1 MHYELSG
8 GEGMSWLKAM
18 MQKEPPE
25 PENPIGIV
33 VIGNLEGDRA
43 HDTPRDMVRR
53 ALKRNGFKVVDLGK
67 DVPASELVSK
77 AKENNANIIA
87 VSANTQPAKQNIP
100 KLDEALK
107 NADLKGKITV
117 MIGGAA
123 VKKADAEAIGAIFG
137 KSKEEAV
144 AIAKKAVA

>member
-1 MHYELSG
+1 
-8 GEGMSWLKAM
+8 MSWLKGM
-18 MQKEPPE
+18 LEKEPPE

-43 HDTPRDMVRR
+43 HDTPRDMVRK
-53 ALKRNGFKVVDLGK
+53 ALKRNGFKVIDLGK
-67 DVPASELVSK
+67 NVPASELVSK
-77 AKENNANIIA
+77 VKENNAKILA

-107 NADLKGKITV
+107 NADLKGKVTV

-123 VKKADAEAIGAIFG
+123 VKKADAEAIGAVFG

-144 AIAKKAVA
+144 EIAKKAIA

>member
-1 MHYELSG
+1 
-8 GEGMSWLKAM
+8 MSWLKGM
-18 MQKEPPE
+18 LDKEPPE

-33 VIGNLEGDRA
+33 VLGNLEGDRV
-43 HDTPRDMVRR
+43 HDTPRDMVRK

-67 DVPASELVSK
+67 NVPASKFVSK

-87 VSANTQPAKQNIP
+87 VSANTTPAKENIP

-107 NADLKGKITV
+107 NAGLKGKVTV

-123 VKKADAEAIGAIFG
+123 VNKTDVEAVGAIFG

-144 AIAKKAVA
+144 EIAKKAIA

>member
-1 MHYELSG
+1 
-8 GEGMSWLKAM
+8 MSWLKAM

-33 VIGNLEGDRA
+33 VLGNLEGDRV

-67 DVPASELVSK
+67 NVPASELVSK
-77 AKENNANIIA
+77 AKENNANILA

-107 NADLKGKITV
+107 NAGLKGKVTV

-123 VKKADAEAIGAIFG
+123 VKKDDAEAVGAIFG

-144 AIAKKAVA
+144 SIAKKAVA

>member
-1 MHYELSG
+1 
-8 GEGMSWLKAM
+8 MSWLKGM
-18 MQKEPPE
+18 LEKEPPE

-33 VIGNLEGDRA
+33 VLGNLEGDRV

-53 ALKRNGFKVVDLGK
+53 ALKRHGFKVVDLGK
-67 DVPASELVSK
+67 NVPASELVSK

-87 VSANTQPAKQNIP
+87 VSANTTPAKENLP
-100 KLDEALK
+100 KFDEALK
-107 NADLKGKITV
+107 NADLKGKVTV

-144 AIAKKAVA
+144 EIAKKAVA

>member
-1 MHYELSG
+1 
-8 GEGMSWLKAM
+8 MSWLKGM
-18 MQKEPPE
+18 LEKEPAE

-33 VIGNLEGDRA
+33 VIGNLEGDRV

-53 ALKRNGFKVVDLGK
+53 ALKRNGFKVIDLGK
-67 DVPASELVSK
+67 NVPASELVSK

-123 VKKADAEAIGAIFG
+123 VKKDDAEAIGAIFG

-144 AIAKKAVA
+144 EIAKKAVA

>member
-1 MHYELSG
+1 MHFELFG
-8 GEGMSWLKAM
+8 GEFVSWLKAM

-33 VIGNLEGDRA
+33 VIGNLEGDIA
-43 HDTPRDMVRR
+43 HDTPRGMVRK
-53 ALKRNGFKVVDLGK
+53 ALKRNGFKVVDLGRN
-67 DVPASELVSK
+67 VPASEFVSK

-87 VSANTQPAKQNIP
+87 ISANTIPAKQNIP

-107 NADLKGKITV
+107 NAGLKGKVTV

-123 VKKADAEAIGAIFG
+123 VNKTDVEAVGAIFG

-144 AIAKKAVA
+144 EIAKKAIA

>member
-1 MHYELSG
+1 MHYELFG
-8 GEGMSWLKAM
+8 GEWMSWLKGM
-18 MQKEPPE
+18 LEKEPPE

-43 HDTPRDMVRR
+43 HDTPRDMVRK

-67 DVPASELVSK
+67 NVPASELVSK

-87 VSANTQPAKQNIP
+87 VSANTQPAKQNLP

-123 VKKADAEAIGAIFG
+123 VKKDDAEAIGAIFG

-144 AIAKKAVA
+144 EIAKKAVA

>member
-1 MHYELSG
+1 
-8 GEGMSWLKAM
+8 MSWLKAM
-18 MQKEPPE
+18 MEKEPPE

-33 VIGNLEGDRA
+33 VIGNLEGDRV
-43 HDTPRDMVRR
+43 HDTPRDMVRK

-67 DVPASELVSK
+67 NVPASEFASK
-77 AKENNANIIA
+77 AKA
-87 VSANTQPAKQNIP
+87 VSANTTPAKQNLP

-107 NADLKGKITV
+107 NADLKGKVTL

-123 VKKADAEAIGAIFG
+123 VKKPDAEAIGAIFG

-144 AIAKKAVA
+144 EIAKKAIA

>member
-1 MHYELSG
+1 
-8 GEGMSWLKAM
+8 MSWLKAM
-18 MQKEPPE
+18 MEKEPPE

-33 VIGNLEGDRA
+33 VIGNLEGDTA
-43 HDTPRDMVRR
+43 HDTPRDMVRK
-53 ALKRNGFKVVDLGK
+53 ALKRNGFKVVDLGRN
-67 DVPASELVSK
+67 VPASEFVSK

-87 VSANTQPAKQNIP
+87 VSANTIPSKQNLP

-107 NADLKGKITV
+107 NADLKAKVAV

-123 VKKADAEAIGAIFG
+123 VNKDDAEAIGAIFG

-144 AIAKKAVA
+144 EIAKKAIT